1 MTDKEFCKIDTEFY
15 GEVVDNIKQI
25 KLRSFDGEELKEY
38 VEHCIK
44 LNLLTIPVVSKCY
57 TEKDMDN
64 VYDKGFNDGNQR
76 DLTGSLIEV
85 L

>member
-1 MTDKEFCKIDTEFY
+1 MEHLVKLLRDSYDLQEEKSEETAY
-15 GEVVDNIKQI
+15 WHLQ
-25 KLRSFDGEELKEY
+25 KLRSA
-38 VEHCIK
+38 IK
-44 LNLLTIPVVSKCY
+44 QLTLTDVSKCY

-64 VYDKGFNDGNQR
+64 AYDKGFKDGSQR

>member
-1 MTDKEFCKIDTEFY
+1 MRNAWLPFFKILWVTVWVWLGNLTIKYRKMTDKEFCKIDTEFY

-44 LNLLTIPVVSKCY
+44 LNLLTIPVVVKS
-57 TEKDMDN
+57 
-64 VYDKGFNDGNQR
+64 F
-76 DLTGSLIEV
+76 
-85 L
+85 

>member
-1 MTDKEFCKIDTEFY
+1 MDIRKKELYEVFADSLEKSRTKEGGLLFDKLFEDMWEHIEPKLGQSLSID
-15 GEVVDNIKQI
+15 
-25 KLRSFDGEELKEY
+25 S
-38 VEHCIK
+38 
-44 LNLLTIPVVSKCY
+44 VSKCY

-64 VYDKGFNDGNQR
+64 AYDKGFKDGSQR